1 MNSQGDNKISKLSY
15 RTEDII
21 VLQEIYR
28 ELNGIW
34 KSHAPNQK
42 GKFRQYITNLA
53 ERKILL
59 TLSNVVLKTHIGRRL
74 YWRHIGKFTEV
85 FLWWRKNYA
94 AQSLVNLSDRAS
106 QRIKGTIQGEKC

>member
-34 KSHAPNQK
+34 KSHVPNQK
-42 GKFRQYITNLA
+42 GKFKQYITDLA
-53 ERKILL
+53 ERKIPL

-74 YWRHIGKFTEV
+74 Y
-85 FLWWRKNYA
+85 
-94 AQSLVNLSDRAS
+94 
-106 QRIKGTIQGEKC
+106 

>member
-42 GKFRQYITNLA
+42 GKFRQYITNLE

-59 TLSNVVLKTHIGRRL
+59 TLLNVVLKTHIGRRL
-74 YWRHIGKFTEV
+74 H
-85 FLWWRKNYA
+85 
-94 AQSLVNLSDRAS
+94 
-106 QRIKGTIQGEKC
+106 

>member
-1 MNSQGDNKISKLSY
+1 MQYIKISKLFY
-15 RTEDII
+15 KTEDII
-21 VLQEIYR
+21 FLHEIFR

-34 KSHAPNQK
+34 KSHVPNQK

-74 YWRHIGKFTEV
+74 Y
-85 FLWWRKNYA
+85 
-94 AQSLVNLSDRAS
+94 
-106 QRIKGTIQGEKC
+106 